1 MGLFKKHRH
10 PRRVLFVNKSFQ
22 IRFIIRFILVE
33 LLTIALTVL
42 LASFF
47 TIYMFHTTTI
57 SSGAWG
63 ETLIYNMVILTVV
76 LALFIAWRTILAS
89 NRIAGPVY
97 RIGKGLE
104 QIGEGDASARII
116 LRPRDELQ
124 PFAWKFNDMVE
135 NLAERSF
142 RQRELLARLEDD
154 LTRLGAH
161 SLLPVVKD
169 IEDLAFRMSPDMED
183 ELRLN
188 IEARRAR

>member
-1 MGLFKKHRH
+1 MGIFSRNRR

-22 IRFIIRFILVE
+22 LRFVIRFIIVE
-33 LLTIALTVL
+33 LITIVLTVL

-76 LALFIAWRTILAS
+76 LGLFISWRTIIAS

-97 RIGKGLE
+97 RIGKGFE
-104 QIGEGDASARII
+104 QLGEGDASVRII

-135 NLAERSF
+135 NIAERSF
-142 RQRELLARLEDD
+142 RQRELIARLEDELSRSGNHQA
-154 LTRLGAH
+154 LTII
-161 SLLPVVKD
+161 KD
-169 IEDLAFRMSPDMED
+169 IEDLSFRMNPDMEE

>member
-1 MGLFKKHRH
+1 MGLFKRNRH
-10 PRRVLFVNKSFQ
+10 PRRVLFINKSFQ
-22 IRFIIRFILVE
+22 LRFIIRFILVE

-97 RIGKGLE
+97 RIGKGFE
-104 QIGEGDASARII
+104 QVGEGDASARII